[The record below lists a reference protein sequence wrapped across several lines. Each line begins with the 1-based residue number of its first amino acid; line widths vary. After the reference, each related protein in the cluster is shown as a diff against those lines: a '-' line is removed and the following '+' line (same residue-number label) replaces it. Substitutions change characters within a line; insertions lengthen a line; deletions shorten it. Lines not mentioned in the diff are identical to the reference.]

1 MRYKMMV
8 CLCVIMLLGSAPVAT
23 GQWQHLGLTSKQV
36 ISLECNPYSVDY
48 IYAGTYYEGL
58 FMTTDGGQDWH
69 NKISSN
75 VPVSFI
81 SVDPHSPPTL
91 FALVSDSWSAG
102 LHNSTD
108 NGESWYSIN
117 YLPHP
122 RRMAFDAY
130 LSGHFY
136 ICFPD
141 GIMTS
146 EDYGGS
152 FIDANSG
159 LPHLNI
165 YDVKGHGADRFEGYA
180 VGEAFVARTASFGQV
195 WEDVGGLFG
204 HENYNPARIE
214 YEPNGPDTLYVTTW
228 AYLAR
233 SFDAADTWEYFET
246 PTVYN
251 VPIVCDPSKPG
262 RLFIGSIGGGVLMS
276 DDAGAT
282 FLDIT
287 GDLGN
292 TNVYS
297 LDIDIEGKLLAG
309 TGSGIYVYDPTTGAE
324 PDAPLP
330 QTTVLNQN
338 YPNPFN
344 SSTQISLWLPDSRSV
359 TLKVYDLLG
368 REVQTLIDDQ
378 TIGGSLT
385 VTFDGTEFPSGIYFY
400 RLDAG
405 DFADTKILTL
415 LK

>member
-1 MRYKMMV
+1 MI
-8 CLCVIMLLGSAPVAT
+8 CLCVVILLGSAPVAT
-23 GQWQHLGLTSKQV
+23 GQWQHLGLETKQV

-58 FMTTDGGQDWH
+58 FMTSDGGQSWH
-69 NKISSN
+69 NKIASN

-102 LHNSTD
+102 LYNSLD
-108 NGESWYSIN
+108 NGENWNAIN
-117 YLPHP
+117 YLPFP
-122 RRMAFDAY
+122 RRMGFDPY

-136 ICFPD
+136 VCFSS

-146 EDYGGS
+146 SDYGVS
-152 FIDANSG
+152 FIDASSG

-165 YDVKGHGADRFEGYA
+165 YDVKGHGVNRFEGFA
-180 VGEAFVARTASFGQV
+180 VGETFVCKTASFGQI
-195 WEDVGGLFG
+195 WEDVGGMFG
-204 HENYNPARIE
+204 IEDYNPARME
-214 YEPNGPDTLYVTTW
+214 YEPGAPDTLYVTTW

-233 SFDAADTWEYFET
+233 SFDGAETWEYFET

-251 VPIVCDPSKPG
+251 VPIACDRSKPG
-262 RLFIGSIGGGVLMS
+262 QIYIGSIGGGVLMS
-276 DDAGAT
+276 NDAGAT

-297 LDIDIEGKLLAG
+297 LDIDIQGRLLAG
-309 TGSGIYVYDPTTGAE
+309 TGNGVYICDLTTGVE
-324 PDAPLP
+324 PEAPLP
-330 QTTVLNQN
+330 QTPILNQN

-344 SSTQISLWLPDSRSV
+344 ASTRISMWLPDSRAV

-368 REVQTLIDDQ
+368 RHVQTLVDGE
-378 TIGGSLT
+378 TLEGSYT
-385 VTFDGTEFPSGIYFY
+385 VTFDGTDLPSGIYFY
-400 RLDAG
+400 RLQAG
-405 DFADTKILTL
+405 DFTDTKTLTL